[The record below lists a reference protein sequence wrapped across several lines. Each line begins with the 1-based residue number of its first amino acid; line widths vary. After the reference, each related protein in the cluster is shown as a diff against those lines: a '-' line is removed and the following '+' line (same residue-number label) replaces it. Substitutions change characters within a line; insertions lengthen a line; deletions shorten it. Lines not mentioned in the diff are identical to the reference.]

1 MNMRTLSLAAL
12 TLLDVPP
19 PEQVRIAART
29 GFTHVGLRLL
39 PATPTDPDYDMLGD
53 TPAVRATLAALMETG
68 IRVSDVEIVR
78 LTPGFT
84 LDDRL
89 QRFMETAA
97 RLGARQVLVAG
108 NDNNLQRSADN
119 LAILAAASR
128 PYGLTMNLEPM
139 PWTQL
144 RTIADAQALI
154 AACGREDIGI
164 LVDALHFWRAGE
176 SLAALSSLPAHQ
188 LNYMQLCD
196 GAAQRPESEQELIRQ
211 ARSARNVP
219 GEGGLDLHGL
229 MSALPATLPVSLEV
243 PLDGEQGAL
252 PPLQRAQVLFNAAQ
266 PYLRACASGIRY
278 DTDSTPGCQ
287 RVN

>member
-1 MNMRTLSLAAL
+1 
-12 TLLDVPP
+12 
-19 PEQVRIAART
+19 
-29 GFTHVGLRLL
+29 

-97 RLGARQVLVAG
+97 RLGAGQVLVAG
-108 NDNNLQRSADN
+108 NDDNLQRSADN
-119 LAILAAASR
+119 LAILAAAGR
-128 PYGLTMNLEPM
+128 PFGLTMNLEPM

-144 RTIADAQALI
+144 RNIAAAQALI
-154 AACGREDIGI
+154 AASGREDIGI

-176 SLAALSSLPAHQ
+176 SLAALSSLPAHH

-196 GAAQRPESEQELIRQ
+196 GAAQRPESEQEL
-211 ARSARNVP
+211 
-219 GEGGLDLHGL
+219 
-229 MSALPATLPVSLEV
+229 
-243 PLDGEQGAL
+243 
-252 PPLQRAQVLFNAAQ
+252 
-266 PYLRACASGIRY
+266 
-278 DTDSTPGCQ
+278 
-287 RVN
+287 

>member
-108 NDNNLQRSADN
+108 NDDNLQRSADN

-154 AACGREDIGI
+154 AASGREDIGI

-252 PPLQRAQVLFNAAQ
+252 PPLQRAQLLFNAAQ
-266 PYLRACASGIRY
+266 PYLRACA
-278 DTDSTPGCQ
+278 
-287 RVN
+287 

>member
-1 MNMRTLSLAAL
+1 
-12 TLLDVPP
+12 
-19 PEQVRIAART
+19 
-29 GFTHVGLRLL
+29 
-39 PATPTDPDYDMLGD
+39 MLGD

-97 RLGARQVLVAG
+97 RLSAGQVLVAG
-108 NDNNLQRSADN
+108 NDDNLQRSADN
-119 LAILAAASR
+119 LAILAAAGR
-128 PYGLTMNLEPM
+128 PFGLTMNLEPM

-144 RTIADAQALI
+144 RNIAAAQALI
-154 AACGREDIGI
+154 AASGREDIGI

-176 SLAALSSLPAHQ
+176 SLAALSSLPAHH

-219 GEGGLDLHGL
+219 GKAVWIC
-229 MSALPATLPVSLEV
+229 MV
-243 PLDGEQGAL
+243 
-252 PPLQRAQVLFNAAQ
+252 
-266 PYLRACASGIRY
+266 
-278 DTDSTPGCQ
+278 
-287 RVN
+287 